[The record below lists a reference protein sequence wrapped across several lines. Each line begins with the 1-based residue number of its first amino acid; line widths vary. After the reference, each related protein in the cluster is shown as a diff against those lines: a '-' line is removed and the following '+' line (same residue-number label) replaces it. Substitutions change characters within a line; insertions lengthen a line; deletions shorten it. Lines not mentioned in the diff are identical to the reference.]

1 MKLEYLGHACFK
13 ITLANGLVWVTDPYD
28 GSVGLARPGVKADV
42 TTLSHGHYDHN
53 CLDALDGAG
62 EVLSKAGTYQVGGA
76 KFTLI
81 KRYHDDVQG
90 AKRGENLLTI
100 CEADGLKVCH
110 AGDLGHQP
118 DAELIAQLSGL
129 NALMLPIG
137 GTYTLDG
144 PGAARAVRAIAPR
157 AVIPMHY
164 RVDKLTLNISGPEPF
179 LNEMGAYTTVGRE
192 LELTA
197 DTAGVIMMKPARG

>member
-13 ITLANGLVWVTDPYD
+13 ITLANGIVWVTDPYD
-28 GSVGLARPGVKADV
+28 DSIGLARPGVRADV
-42 TTLSHGHYDHN
+42 TTLSHGHFDHN
-53 CLDALDGAG
+53 CVEALDGAG
-62 EVLSKAGTYQVGGA
+62 EVLSKEGVHEVGGA
-76 KFTLI
+76 RFTLI

-118 DAELIAQLSGL
+118 DAELISKLAGL

-144 PGAARAVRAIAPR
+144 PDAARAVRAISPR

-164 RVDKLTLNISGPEPF
+164 RVPRLNLNISGPEPF
-179 LNEMGAYTTVGRE
+179 LSEMGAYTAVGSE
-192 LELTA
+192 LMLTPE
-197 DTAGVIMMKPARG
+197 TAGIIVMTPARG